1 MGFIFQCFTIA
12 SVIFALYL
20 GIFHF
25 RDAVVYENG
34 RFRIC
39 NLLSKTGV
47 ESWTFFLLPSVVVC
61 DDLAYF
67 AWFNVAFVYDRDTE
81 EKEENDNEGG
91 EPAVS

>member
-39 NLLSKTGV
+39 NLLNKVGV
-47 ESWTFFLLPSVVVC
+47 ESWTFFVFPSLVVC
-61 DDLAYF
+61 NDMVYF
-67 AWFNVAFVYDRDTE
+67 AWFNFAFVYDRDE
-81 EKEENDNEGG
+81 SKENDNEGG